1 VDGYI
6 YFHEIGQDDGSTSP
20 ASPIDCFIESTPMEI
35 GEGESF
41 GFAWRMI
48 PDVTFRNSAATNPK
62 LDFVLLAQDFSGS
75 NFSQAKS
82 NNTTLV
88 ARLPIEQFTDQT
100 YFRLR
105 GRMLTLRLESNDLG
119 VAWRLGIPRVDI
131 RSDGKR

>member
-1 VDGYI
+1 
-6 YFHEIGQDDGSTSP
+6 
-20 ASPIDCFIESTPMEI
+20 
-35 GEGESF
+35 
-41 GFAWRMI
+41 
-48 PDVTFRNSAATNPK
+48 

-75 NFSQAKS
+75 NFSQEKS